1 MTAAGLRIDARI
13 KQKTAD
19 YMWRDIMIK
28 RTPAEILAN
37 LKNYD
42 KEIEPCYKMAPEEVE
57 SLIEILENT
66 RGWLYKY
73 DGHEELKTT
82 YLGAEC
88 LCIDRTTG
96 DLFIDKFDV
105 YNGIFWNNNYDRKRY
120 KVIAWRKS

>member
-1 MTAAGLRIDARI
+1 MT
-13 KQKTAD
+13 
-19 YMWRDIMIK
+19 K

-66 RGWLYKY
+66 KGWLYKY
-73 DGHEELKTT
+73 DGHEDLNST

-96 DLFIDKFDV
+96 GLFIDKFDV

>member
-1 MTAAGLRIDARI
+1 MT
-13 KQKTAD
+13 
-19 YMWRDIMIK
+19 K

-66 RGWLYKY
+66 KGWLYKY
-73 DGHEELKTT
+73 DGHEDLKTT
-82 YLGAEC
+82 YHGAEC